1 MIMRAGLIV
10 LLGLGSAQAQDA
22 AQTGPDMAGLM
33 QSLPENT
40 LKKLRGAP
48 EKFLKDAAGLIYGFG
63 EDNGIDLAGI
73 EAFVAAERAR
83 VRAGAMLPYLVAD
96 MDNDGD
102 VTCDEVIRMANAAA
116 APKRG
121 KVRLSFDQADANK
134 DCSLSLIELRGF
146 AQGVAMESLSAEDAD
161 VLRGF
166 LLFDLDGD
174 GKLVM
179 DEVAMGIS
187 AIIGMTSK
195 PDAATPGSVPRA
207 PSVPRDAV

>member
-10 LLGLGSAQAQDA
+10 MLGLGSAQAQDA
-22 AQTGPDMAGLM
+22 AQTRPDMAGLM
-33 QSLPENT
+33 QNLPENT

-48 EKFLKDAAGLIYGFG
+48 ERFLKDAAGLIYGFG
-63 EDNGIDLAGI
+63 GDDGIDLAGI

-121 KVRLSFDQADANK
+121 KMRLGFDQADANK
-134 DCSLSLIELRGF
+134 DCSLSLVELRGF
-146 AQGVAMESLSAEDAD
+146 AQGVAMTSLPAEDAN

-166 LLFDLDGD
+166 LLFDLDGN

-179 DEVAMGIS
+179 DEVAMGVS
-187 AIIGMTSK
+187 AIMGMAAK
-195 PDAATPGSVPRA
+195 PAANTPASAPGA
-207 PSVPRDAV
+207 PSSPRDAI

>member
-10 LLGLGSAQAQDA
+10 MLGLGSAQAQDA
-22 AQTGPDMAGLM
+22 AQTGPDMARLM

-102 VTCDEVIRMANAAA
+102 VTCDEIIRMANAAA

-121 KVRLSFDQADANK
+121 KVRLGYDQADANK

-146 AQGVAMESLSAEDAD
+146 AQGVAMASLSAEDAD

-179 DEVAMGIS
+179 DEVAMGVS
-187 AIIGMTSK
+187 AIIGMASK
-195 PDAATPGSVPRA
+195 PEAVTPGSVPRA
-207 PSVPRDAV
+207 PSAPRDAV